1 MNTTNITPIN
11 IKPITN
17 NENTM
22 NYIDQALAITLAE
35 QLAVK
40 NMLGNTGGYFSNKD
54 VKVKSVVKHWTN
66 FIKALDVMFSHPV
79 QLEQASLQ
87 FMTYLETKK
96 PYSQMD
102 RTVIEESITYFV
114 ADRLLVNAY
123 DKSLLSSEEV
133 KEEVKLVLFY
143 REIDGRIA
151 KILNKVCQYFLTEL
165 KNEEVDLVGLSERA
179 VVEAFL
185 ASGDLVMETMLIGSR
200 LALEVKNEAA

>member
-1 MNTTNITPIN
+1 MNISNITPIN

-40 NMLGNTGGYFSNKD
+40 NMLGTTGCYFSNKD

-102 RTVIEESITYFV
+102 RAVIEESITYFV

-151 KILNKVCQYFLTEL
+151 KILNKVCQCFLTEL
-165 KNEEVDLVGLSERA
+165 KNEVVDLVGLSERA

>member
-1 MNTTNITPIN
+1 MNISNITPIN

-40 NMLGNTGGYFSNKD
+40 NMLGTTGGYFSNKD

>member
-40 NMLGNTGGYFSNKD
+40 NMLGSTGGYFSNKD

-66 FIKALDVMFSHPV
+66 FIKALDVMFSHPI

-87 FMTYLETKK
+87 FLAYLETKK

>member
-1 MNTTNITPIN
+1 MNISNITPIN

-40 NMLGNTGGYFSNKD
+40 NMLGTTGCYFSNKD

-66 FIKALDVMFSHPV
+66 FIKALDVMFSHPI

-87 FMTYLETKK
+87 FLTYLETKK

>member
-22 NYIDQALAITLAE
+22 NYIGQALAITLAE

-40 NMLGNTGGYFSNKD
+40 NMLGTTGCYFSNKD

-102 RTVIEESITYFV
+102 MAVIEESITYFV

-185 ASGDLVMETMLIGSR
+185 ASGDLVMETMLIRSR

>member
-1 MNTTNITPIN
+1 MNTSNITPIN

-40 NMLGNTGGYFSNKD
+40 NMLGTTGCYFSNKD

-102 RTVIEESITYFV
+102 RAVIEESITYFV

-123 DKSLLSSEEV
+123 DKSLLSSVEV

-185 ASGDLVMETMLIGSR
+185 ASGDLVMETMLMGSR

>member
-40 NMLGNTGGYFSNKD
+40 NMLGTTGCYFSNKD

-102 RTVIEESITYFV
+102 RAVIEESITYFV

>member
-1 MNTTNITPIN
+1 
-11 IKPITN
+11 
-17 NENTM
+17 M

-40 NMLGNTGGYFSNKD
+40 NMLGTTGGYFSNKD